1 MAFSIFVIAP
11 VESVESQGS
20 PKLLYFCPI
29 PVFNT
34 LMGHILNIKIPQQ
47 KVFFDIVV
55 GLGFVEN
62 LFLVILLTFISSYCC
77 TELKVRYTKEK
88 KSNLIL
94 LRVLFRNSRVI
105 QQ

>member
-1 MAFSIFVIAP
+1 
-11 VESVESQGS
+11 
-20 PKLLYFCPI
+20 
-29 PVFNT
+29 
-34 LMGHILNIKIPQQ
+34 MGHILNIKIPQQ

-94 LRVLFRNSRVI
+94 LREFYLGSQELFHSEKSHTLQYSFAYSV
-105 QQ
+105 QYF